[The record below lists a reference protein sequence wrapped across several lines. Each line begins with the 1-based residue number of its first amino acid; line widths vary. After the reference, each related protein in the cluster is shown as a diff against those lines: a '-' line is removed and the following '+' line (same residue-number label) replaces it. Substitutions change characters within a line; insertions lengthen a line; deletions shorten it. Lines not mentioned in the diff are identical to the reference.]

1 MCLFKINYL
10 EEKIGVFAWFKH
22 CFTGFFNITVSKNYK
37 MNSKLL
43 NKIKPF
49 SSFAVITVIMK
60 TCDYSEVI
68 EEMFWQMAFRITQKQ
83 TFTEF

>member
-1 MCLFKINYL
+1 
-10 EEKIGVFAWFKH
+10 
-22 CFTGFFNITVSKNYK
+22 

-60 TCDYSEVI
+60 TCDYSAVI
-68 EEMFWQMAFRITQKQ
+68 GEMFWQMAFRITQKQ